1 MQPAKVKHTFKR
13 RFKNLNDEARVIV
26 ADYCQYT
33 SLEQAIKHV
42 GKNKLLKII
51 NAYIKTKAMQA
62 AVSHMHR
69 VIRKELDDANNL

>member
-1 MQPAKVKHTFKR
+1 MQPARVKHTFKR
-13 RFKNLNDEARVIV
+13 RFKNLNNEARVVV

-51 NAYIKTKAMQA
+51 NTHIRFKAMQA
-62 AVSHMHR
+62 AISHMHR
-69 VIRKELDDANNL
+69 VIRKEKEDAPE